1 LKDENG
7 ELIMKTSKIFL
18 VLILMFNF
26 GFGQNSLNKQLKK
39 IITET
44 EKRANAKI
52 TENGIDNKLWT
63 DKIDTLKKGK
73 TITFYTTSN
82 IKTCYLKVYSLLRY
96 KHLTIENAN
105 FCDEPTT
112 ISVSK
117 SFYNYKIEKDYLRAN
132 PLLIDGGLYDNQGVH
147 KLSQKGSS
155 YLCNYVIVSD
165 AGNEEH
171 CP

>member
-1 LKDENG
+1 
-7 ELIMKTSKIFL
+7 MKISKIFL

-26 GFGQNSLNKQLKK
+26 GFGQNSLDEQLKK

-63 DKIDTLKKGK
+63 ENIKSLKKND
-73 TITFYTTSN
+73 TVSFYTTSN

-117 SFYNYKIEKDYLRAN
+117 NFYNYKIEKDLFKIHLNGEIFQTLKILKIENYQEEKFGK
-132 PLLIDGGLYDNQGVH
+132 DSY
-147 KLSQKGSS
+147 KLTFLVVQ
-155 YLCNYVIVSD
+155 
-165 AGNEEH
+165 
-171 CP
+171 

>member
-1 LKDENG
+1 
-7 ELIMKTSKIFL
+7 MKISKIFL

-63 DKIDTLKKGK
+63 ENIKSLKKND
-73 TITFYTTSN
+73 TVSFYTTSN

-117 SFYNYKIEKDYLRAN
+117 NFYNYKIEKDLFKIHLNGEIFQTLKILKIENYQEEKFGK
-132 PLLIDGGLYDNQGVH
+132 DSY
-147 KLSQKGSS
+147 KLTFLVVQ
-155 YLCNYVIVSD
+155 
-165 AGNEEH
+165 
-171 CP
+171 

>member
-1 LKDENG
+1 
-7 ELIMKTSKIFL
+7 MKISKIFL

-117 SFYNYKIEKDYLRAN
+117 NFYNYKIEKDLFKIHLNGEIFQTLKILKIENYQEEKFGK
-132 PLLIDGGLYDNQGVH
+132 DSY
-147 KLSQKGSS
+147 KLTFLVVQ
-155 YLCNYVIVSD
+155 
-165 AGNEEH
+165 
-171 CP
+171 